1 MAIVPPPHASCT
13 KTDAHSTMH
22 PELGVH
28 DTMRH
33 GLRSMRD
40 ESAAATM
47 HPVQHRLERWDETQ
61 RNWKMAM
68 YRNTFGLGMPVRM
81 MMERKNVAYTPHMP
95 AKHVSNIHL
104 DVLDGRDEVLD
115 PVDFLPSN
123 VTGENRLGSDMHSA
137 MEQKWRV

>member
-1 MAIVPPPHASCT
+1 
-13 KTDAHSTMH
+13 
-22 PELGVH
+22 
-28 DTMRH
+28 
-33 GLRSMRD
+33 
-40 ESAAATM
+40 
-47 HPVQHRLERWDETQ
+47 
-61 RNWKMAM
+61 
-68 YRNTFGLGMPVRM
+68 
-81 MMERKNVAYTPHMP
+81 MP